1 MFLAQFQAFARGR
14 EYRQSRRSPKQRG
27 DQFGGAS
34 ALVGAA
40 QHVFDVVE
48 HEQQL
53 LLTQVVDDLLAG
65 RTYVLLAGVE
75 RKVQRFGERGHNLL
89 RRAERR
95 QRDEVYPIRI
105 AFGREQLLGQRD
117 GEAGLGYAAGAG
129 GGGQTGG
136 GLGQP
141 PGPVGRPP
149 AASGH
154 ERGGGRA

>member
-1 MFLAQFQAFARGR
+1 
-14 EYRQSRRSPKQRG
+14 RG

-75 RKVQRFGERGHNLL
+75 RKVQRSGERGHNLL
-89 RRAERR
+89 RRPERR
-95 QRDEVYPIRI
+95 QRDEVHPSRR
-105 AFGREQLLGQRD
+105 AFGREQRLGQRD
-117 GEAGLGYAAGAG
+117 GEAGLAYAAGAG
-129 GGGQTGG
+129 DGDQPGVW
-136 GLGQP
+136 LVQP
-141 PGPVGRPP
+141 PCQVGQLARATDERRGVGRQIT
-149 AASGH
+149 AADWRDAWRIGLD
-154 ERGGGRA
+154 